1 MIKSWLGS
9 FCILGQGAAREVN
22 FEVVLT
28 LCCTVPLCTIELRRM
43 TATLIER
50 WTFGIV
56 EGMRILYPMR
66 G

>member
-1 MIKSWLGS
+1 MLY
-9 FCILGQGAAREVN
+9 CP
-22 FEVVLT
+22 
-28 LCCTVPLCTIELRRM
+28 PLCTIELRRM